1 MGGGKQGRREE
12 REREK
17 SEGGER
23 ERGEERQSRK
33 KQKGK
38 QIHRGLLCS
47 LSSQEKEAW

>member
-1 MGGGKQGRREE
+1 MGGGKDGRREE

-17 SEGGER
+17 SEGER
-23 ERGEERQSRK
+23 ESGEERQSRK

-38 QIHRGLLCS
+38 QIHRGLLCY